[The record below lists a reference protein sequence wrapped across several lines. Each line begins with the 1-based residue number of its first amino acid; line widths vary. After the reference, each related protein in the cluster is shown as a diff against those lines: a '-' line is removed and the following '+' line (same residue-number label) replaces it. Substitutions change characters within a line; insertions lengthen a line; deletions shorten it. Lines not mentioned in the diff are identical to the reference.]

1 MRVAM
6 CDDNRIQLLMMEN
19 LVKNSFEKFT
29 KIENYAFFSFYS
41 SKELIAEHKLN
52 PFDIVFLDIDMP
64 AIDGF
69 QAADLL
75 VQKNGN
81 CKIIYV
87 TSHSH
92 LAADSFRHNPYNFI
106 VKARGSNRY
115 DDVIKK
121 LTLELDDS
129 HIAIDDGARGFP
141 QTLDITNVVYFKSSH
156 TFADVHFI
164 DGTVSRSS
172 LTMAQIEVSSKRV
185 FRVNRNTIINMEQIY
200 LPHWAQNDV
209 EMNDGSHHPIS
220 RRRFDDFKAKFF
232 NFYMF

>member
-1 MRVAM
+1 M

-19 LVKNSFEKFT
+19 LVKTSFEKFT
-29 KIENYAFFSFYS
+29 KIEKYAFFSFYS
-41 SKELIAEHKLN
+41 SKELITEHKLN

-64 AIDGF
+64 EIDGF

-75 VQKNGN
+75 VQKNGD

-106 VKARGSNRY
+106 VKARDSNRY

-121 LTLELDDS
+121 LTREMDDS

-141 QTLDITNVVYFKSSH
+141 QTLDITKVVYFKSSH
-156 TFADVHFI
+156 TFADIHFI
-164 DGTVSRSS
+164 DGTVIRSS